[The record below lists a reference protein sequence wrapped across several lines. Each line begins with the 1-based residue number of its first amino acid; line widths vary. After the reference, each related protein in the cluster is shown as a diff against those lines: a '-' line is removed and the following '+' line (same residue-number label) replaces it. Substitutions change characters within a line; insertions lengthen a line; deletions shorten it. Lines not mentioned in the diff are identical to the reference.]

1 MAGRS
6 SRAARPAGDG
16 SIASRLSPWYD
27 ERMETT
33 PFDLTPEQKGMLAS
47 LSRETGKPIPALIAE
62 ALKELQ
68 EHERSGHANGERQ
81 AEQAS
86 PAAARS
92 REAHQPFWKR
102 FLEASR
108 RIPDEELDQ
117 LPPDLA
123 AQVDHYI
130 YGTPKR

>member
-1 MAGRS
+1 M
-6 SRAARPAGDG
+6 D
-16 SIASRLSPWYD
+16 
-27 ERMETT
+27 TT
-33 PFDLTPEQKGMLAS
+33 PFDLTPEQKGMLAA
-47 LSRETGKPIPALIAE
+47 LSRETGKPIPALIDE

-68 EHERSGHANGERQ
+68 AHERAEHPNGERQ
-81 AEQAS
+81 AENAP
-86 PAAARS
+86 PAHARS
-92 REAHQPFWKR
+92 PEAHQPFWQR

>member
-1 MAGRS
+1 
-6 SRAARPAGDG
+6 
-16 SIASRLSPWYD
+16 
-27 ERMETT
+27 METT
-33 PFDLTPEQKGMLAS
+33 PFDLTSEQKGMLAS
-47 LSRETGKPIPALIAE
+47 LSRETGKSIPALIAE

-68 EHERSGHANGERQ
+68 EHERSGRPNGERH
-81 AEQAS
+81 AGQAS
-86 PAAARS
+86 STDARS
-92 REAHQPFWKR
+92 REAPQPFWQR
-102 FLEASR
+102 FLEASL

>member
-1 MAGRS
+1 M
-6 SRAARPAGDG
+6 D
-16 SIASRLSPWYD
+16 
-27 ERMETT
+27 TT

-47 LSRETGKPIPALIAE
+47 LSRATGKPISALIAK

-68 EHERSGHANGERQ
+68 EHERADHPNGERQ
-81 AEQAS
+81 GG
-86 PAAARS
+86 PADARP
-92 REAHQPFWKR
+92 REAHPSFWQR
-102 FLEASR
+102 FLDASR